1 LVDSFV
7 LGGLEVIFL
16 CDGWSHKPMLEVSC
30 LETAL
35 LTGTYRPPI
44 KCRPLKCFT
53 SGFGAVRLIS
63 AVGMKELPSPD
74 FGGPSSISQD
84 EGASTAVTG
93 SFVS

>member
-1 LVDSFV
+1 MSLRASVQLLQPPR
-7 LGGLEVIFL
+7 LGRLLCTRDLEVIFL

-35 LTGTYRPPI
+35 LT
-44 KCRPLKCFT
+44 
-53 SGFGAVRLIS
+53 
-63 AVGMKELPSPD
+63 GMKELPSPD